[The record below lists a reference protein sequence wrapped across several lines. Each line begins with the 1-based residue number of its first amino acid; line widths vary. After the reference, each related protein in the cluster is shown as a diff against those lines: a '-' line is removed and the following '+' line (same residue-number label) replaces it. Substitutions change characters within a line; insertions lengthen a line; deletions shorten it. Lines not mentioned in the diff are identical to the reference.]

1 MKTFKELLSFFI
13 YLMIWILG
21 FKLFDVFIRH
31 KNLSD
36 EEVIRICI
44 GGIIILSIIYS
55 SDFIKY

>member
-13 YLMIWILG
+13 YLMIWILT

-44 GGIIILSIIYS
+44 GGIIILSIIYC

>member
-13 YLMIWILG
+13 YLMIWILA

>member
-21 FKLFDVFIRH
+21 FKLFDVLIRQ

-36 EEVIRICI
+36 EEVIQLCI

>member
-21 FKLFDVFIRH
+21 FKLFDVLIQQ

-36 EEVIRICI
+36 EEVIQLCI

-55 SDFIKY
+55 SDFIKD

>member
-13 YLMIWILG
+13 YLMIWILT

>member
-21 FKLFDVFIRH
+21 FKLFDVLIRQ

-36 EEVIRICI
+36 EEVIQLCI

-55 SDFIKY
+55 SDFIKD